1 MSDQERISPYNIN
14 MILNTQVIRIKRHI
28 SEGMIS

>member
-14 MILNTQVIRIKRHI
+14 QTSDENKEKYQFVDNWLIQY
-28 SEGMIS
+28 

>member
-14 MILNTQVIRIKRHI
+14 KKSNKNKENINHEII
-28 SEGMIS
+28 S